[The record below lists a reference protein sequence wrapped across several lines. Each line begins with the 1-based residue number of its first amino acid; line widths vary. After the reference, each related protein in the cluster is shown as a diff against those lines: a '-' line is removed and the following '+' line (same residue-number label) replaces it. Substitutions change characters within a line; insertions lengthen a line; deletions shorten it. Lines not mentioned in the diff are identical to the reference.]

1 MKFIKNILKSIKE
14 IFVTLL
20 LILVIIFMINNRE
33 IIEVKFYPLPIDKIQ
48 TRTFLLMLIF
58 YLLGLLTAI
67 LIYSNRL
74 IKSAIRNFKQKHQIK
89 KLEKQINEK

>member
-1 MKFIKNILKSIKE
+1 MKFIKNILKSIRE

-48 TRTFLLMLIF
+48 TRTFFLMLIF

-74 IKSAIRNFKQKHQIK
+74 IKSAIRNFKQKHQII
-89 KLEKQINEK
+89 KLEKQINDK

>member
-14 IFVTLL
+14 ILITLL
-20 LILVIIFMINNRE
+20 LILIVIFMINNRE

-48 TRTFLLMLIF
+48 TRIFFLMLIF

-67 LIYSNRL
+67 MIYSNSL
-74 IKSAIRNFKQKHQIK
+74 IKSAVKNFKQKHQIK

>member
-1 MKFIKNILKSIKE
+1 MKFIKNILKSIKD
-14 IFVTLL
+14 FLVTLL

-48 TRTFLLMLIF
+48 TRTFFLMLIF
-58 YLLGLLTAI
+58 YLLGLFTAI

-89 KLEKQINEK
+89 KLESQINEK

>member
-1 MKFIKNILKSIKE
+1 MKFIKNILKSIKD

-48 TRTFLLMLIF
+48 TRTFFLMLIF
-58 YLLGLLTAI
+58 YLLGLFTAI

>member
-1 MKFIKNILKSIKE
+1 MKFIKNILKSIRE
-14 IFVTLL
+14 IFITLL

-48 TRTFLLMLIF
+48 TRTFFLMLIF

>member
-1 MKFIKNILKSIKE
+1 MKFLKNILKSIKD
-14 IFVTLL
+14 ILVTLL

-48 TRTFLLMLIF
+48 TRTFILMLIF

-67 LIYSNRL
+67 MIYSNRL

>member
-1 MKFIKNILKSIKE
+1 MKFIKNILKSIRD
-14 IFVTLL
+14 FLVTLL

-48 TRTFLLMLIF
+48 TRTFFLMLIF

-74 IKSAIRNFKQKHQIK
+74 IKSSIRNFKQKNKIK
-89 KLEKQINEK
+89 KLENQINEK

>member
-1 MKFIKNILKSIKE
+1 MKFIKNILKSIKG
-14 IFVTLL
+14 ILTSLL
-20 LILVIIFMINNRE
+20 LILIVIFMINNRE
-33 IIEVKFYPLPIDKIQ
+33 IIEVEFYPLPIDKIQ
-48 TRTFLLMLIF
+48 TRTFFLMLIF

>member
-1 MKFIKNILKSIKE
+1 MKFIKNILKSIKD
-14 IFVTLL
+14 FLVTLL
-20 LILVIIFMINNRE
+20 LIFVIIFMINNRE

-48 TRTFLLMLIF
+48 TRTFFLMLIF
-58 YLLGLLTAI
+58 YLLGLFTAI

-89 KLEKQINEK
+89 KLESQINEK